1 MLSDQTNKPKRL
13 HPIIAEASF
22 YQDKE
27 QILSYARNI
36 PKGSKI
42 GVASDLPKEIADMP
56 KKLYLVLK
64 TAKVQKKR
72 AFFNVDKLIIEGQ
85 VYQGKETKDL
95 PPNGKVMVY
104 D

>member
-1 MLSDQTNKPKRL
+1 
-13 HPIIAEASF
+13 
-22 YQDKE
+22 
-27 QILSYARNI
+27 
-36 PKGSKI
+36 
-42 GVASDLPKEIADMP
+42 MP

-64 TAKVQKKR
+64 AAKVQKKR